1 MLTEDELITSQE
13 ENAKLMAM
21 LQKAKARN
29 FERRSQRSESS
40 SVVSENFLTNSSR
53 TPRTGGSTTSPAAR
67 LTTANLE
74 RIHRKDDEELRGEIS
89 RLKERLR
96 KAQAQPSVSAEPLL
110 PSQPQRQS
118 RNVDAFSDSRPQ
130 RQSRNIE
137 TGSSHGSV
145 SAPTNQGSIGVSV
158 LQAELRKMREEMRA
172 RDKKIEDLEGRHHCQ
187 CTCSLQ

>member
-53 TPRTGGSTTSPAAR
+53 TPRTGGSTSPAAR

-74 RIHRKDDEELRGEIS
+74 RIHRKDDEILRGEIS

-96 KAQAQPSVSAEPLL
+96 KAQAQPSVSTEPLL

-118 RNVDAFSDSRPQ
+118 RNIGTISDSRPQ

-137 TGSSHGSV
+137 KGSSHGSA
-145 SAPTNQGSIGVSV
+145 SAPTNQGSIEVSV

-172 RDKKIEDLEGRHHCQ
+172 REKKIEDLEGRHHCQ